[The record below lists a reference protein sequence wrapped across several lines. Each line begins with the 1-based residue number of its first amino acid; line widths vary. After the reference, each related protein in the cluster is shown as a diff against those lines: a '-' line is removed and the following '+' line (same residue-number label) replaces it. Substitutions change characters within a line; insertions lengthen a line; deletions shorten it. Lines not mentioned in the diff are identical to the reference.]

1 MDPLNDPMV
10 PGGHDNPEELDA
22 VIYSMID
29 RVIGNVNLDD
39 KFVGIHIWTSI
50 NTKFDNGVIALVNT
64 LNIKRSEIK
73 TYMINRI
80 AEKFES
86 MVGTALTKYL
96 DNLLGL
102 EDDEKLDE
110 MPEDDEKLEEIP
122 VE

>member
-1 MDPLNDPMV
+1 
-10 PGGHDNPEELDA
+10 
-22 VIYSMID
+22 
-29 RVIGNVNLDD
+29 
-39 KFVGIHIWTSI
+39 
-50 NTKFDNGVIALVNT
+50 
-64 LNIKRSEIK
+64 
-73 TYMINRI
+73 MINRI

-86 MVGTALTKYL
+86 MVDTALTKYL

>member
-1 MDPLNDPMV
+1 MVRKNTDPLNDPLV
-10 PGGHDNPEELDA
+10 PGGHDNPAELD
-22 VIYSMID
+22 VVSYSMID
-29 RVIGNVNLDD
+29 RVIGNVNFDD
-39 KFVGIHIWTSI
+39 RLINIHISTSA
-50 NTKFDNGVIALVNT
+50 NAKFDNWVIALVNT

-86 MVGTALTKYL
+86 MVDTALTKYL

-110 MPEDDEKLEEIP
+110 MPEE
-122 VE
+122 

>member
-1 MDPLNDPMV
+1 MV

-22 VIYSMID
+22 VSHSMID

-86 MVGTALTKYL
+86 MVDTALTKYL
-96 DNLLGL
+96 DNLLGM

-110 MPEDDEKLEEIP
+110 MPEDDEKLDEMP